1 MTVHRRSF
9 SPIVCA
15 ALAAT
20 IATCLSARPAAAT
33 ETMSRVR
40 SSDRSIADLI
50 EQATKHSPTL
60 TRLVAAVEVSDGIVY
75 VEPGRCPQGVAA
87 CLKLWMVT
95 SGSTRFMRVIVDRR
109 RLASDWRLMGAVG
122 HELQHVIEVLSDRF
136 VTDGNG
142 VYSSIDGT
150 HQQTQTGRN
159 QGRHQDWRCRRR
171 RAAELARRNSMTS
184 RPRRRDQ
191 TAPVMP
197 MWCDEFATRRP
208 CASGWTFD

>member
-20 IATCLSARPAAAT
+20 IATCLLARPAAAA
-33 ETMSRVR
+33 ETVSRVR

-50 EQATKHSPTL
+50 EQAAKHSPTL

-95 SGSTRFMRVIVDRR
+95 SGSTRFMRIIVDRR

-142 VYSSIDGT
+142 VYFFYRRYAPTDADRFETKAAIR
-150 HQQTQTGRN
+150 TGDAVEDELRS
-159 QGRHQDWRCRRR
+159 WR
-171 RAAELARRNSMTS
+171 A
-184 RPRRRDQ
+184 D
-191 TAPVMP
+191 
-197 MWCDEFATRRP
+197 TR
-208 CASGWTFD
+208 